1 MAGPPRTKNAA
12 RQTKALVSGYAAEWA
27 ERQADLAALRARGC
41 RILAHRYERSDKVA
55 ALFDRLAEGM
65 AEASL
70 DPGEP
75 RLPPLAPARGED
87 ADLRV

>member
-1 MAGPPRTKNAA
+1 MPP
-12 RQTKALVSGYAAEWA
+12 YAAAACTRLTRALSTFLSA
-27 ERQADLAALRARGC
+27 E
-41 RILAHRYERSDKVA
+41 VA

-87 ADLRV
+87 ADLRA